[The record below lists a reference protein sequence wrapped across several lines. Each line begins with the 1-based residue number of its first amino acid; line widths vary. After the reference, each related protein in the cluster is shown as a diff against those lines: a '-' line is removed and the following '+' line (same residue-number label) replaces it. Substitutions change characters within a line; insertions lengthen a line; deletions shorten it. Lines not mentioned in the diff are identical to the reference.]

1 MTEKAVRFH
10 QKCRAACWLI
20 VITQLTVLFLR
31 WPSLPDLIPA
41 HYDAA
46 GAVHRWG
53 SKAELF
59 LLPCFS
65 ILMTAA
71 LEWVSWHPK
80 WWNIPAEVTE
90 NNREALQSVTLRI
103 LSIME
108 LLTILGFALL
118 EFLSMT
124 GRPLPAGLTVGLV
137 LVWMALIPIAIL
149 RLITFCFI
157 KACER

>member
-1 MTEKAVRFH
+1 MTGKAVRFH
-10 QKCRAACWLI
+10 QKCWAACWLI

-65 ILMTAA
+65 ILM
-71 LEWVSWHPK
+71 
-80 WWNIPAEVTE
+80 
-90 NNREALQSVTLRI
+90 
-103 LSIME
+103 LS
-108 LLTILGFALL
+108 
-118 EFLSMT
+118 
-124 GRPLPAGLTVGLV
+124 
-137 LVWMALIPIAIL
+137 LIHI
-149 RLITFCFI
+149 
-157 KACER
+157 